1 MFKVDMAGMHPDQE
15 LEEYFASQLDVLI
28 IQQYE
33 HNWEYKSITS
43 FHDGWIVIFI
53 NQKNGGRS
61 EKTSIKHGRERG
73 NLGEHQ

>member
-1 MFKVDMAGMHPDQE
+1 MIREINRNRSAATKMFKVDMAGMHPDQE

-53 NQKNGGRS
+53 DKQR
-61 EKTSIKHGRERG
+61 
-73 NLGEHQ
+73 